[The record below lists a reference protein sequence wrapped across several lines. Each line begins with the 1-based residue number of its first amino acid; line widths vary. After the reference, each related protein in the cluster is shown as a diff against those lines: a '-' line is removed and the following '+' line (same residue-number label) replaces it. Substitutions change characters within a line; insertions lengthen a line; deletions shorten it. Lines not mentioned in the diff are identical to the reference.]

1 MRKTANRRTRNKA
14 RTRTRKRKHKTRR
27 HYRHRKLFYL
37 KPTKIQM
44 NRIMVNEESNQFGN
58 IIEGLRKN

>member
-1 MRKTANRRTRNKA
+1 MRKTANRRTR
-14 RTRTRKRKHKTRR
+14 TRTKTRRKHKTRR

>member
-1 MRKTANRRTRNKA
+1 MRKTTNRRTR
-14 RTRTRKRKHKTRR
+14 TRTRRKHKTRR